1 MQLYKTNIYEEDNIF
16 QIRNII
22 NAVQT
27 NKKGKRQS
35 KKKLQN
41 SFMMSEI
48 QVNSANYFETCT
60 FHIYIQN
67 MSL

>member
-1 MQLYKTNIYEEDNIF
+1 MKLYKTNIYEKDNIF
-16 QIRNII
+16 QIRNIV

-41 SFMMSEI
+41 
-48 QVNSANYFETCT
+48 Y
-60 FHIYIQN
+60 
-67 MSL
+67 L